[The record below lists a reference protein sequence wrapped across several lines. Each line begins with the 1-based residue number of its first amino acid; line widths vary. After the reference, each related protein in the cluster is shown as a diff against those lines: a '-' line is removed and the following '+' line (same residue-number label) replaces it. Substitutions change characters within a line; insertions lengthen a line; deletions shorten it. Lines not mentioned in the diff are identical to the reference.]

1 MNTWAIVVHE
11 KQTGVKA
18 VFRSA
23 WLVSSDPK
31 FVKFFSCGRYWLFP
45 LDELVCRTV
54 DIPFSVLSAQ
64 ASEEIDRGNQELQE
78 QAMFL
83 KHFLGC

>member
-1 MNTWAIVVHE
+1 MNTWAIVIHE
-11 KQTGVKA
+11 EQTGVSA
-18 VFRSA
+18 VFRNA
-23 WLVSSDPK
+23 WLVSSDSK

-45 LDELVCRTV
+45 QGELVCRTV

-78 QAMFL
+78 QAVLL

>member
-1 MNTWAIVVHE
+1 MNAWAIVVHE
-11 KQTGVKA
+11 KQTGVRA
-18 VFRSA
+18 VFRSV

-45 LDELVCRTV
+45 LDELVCRAV

-64 ASEEIDRGNQELQE
+64 ASEEIHQQNQGLQE
-78 QAMFL
+78 QARLL